1 MVQPLSAWQRLLG
14 DCVGTRTESYQAAIN
29 TGCFMAGVAM
39 NLHFPDKEKPGERRR
54 DGPTDA
60 IDEGVVLASV
70 DGVGPALE
78 YMSRHGVPHST
89 AIRVL
94 TGPQYHRRPRTQV
107 VNHVLE
113 LIASKM
119 DFRK

>member
-1 MVQPLSAWQRLLG
+1 
-14 DCVGTRTESYQAAIN
+14 
-29 TGCFMAGVAM
+29 M
-39 NLHFPDKEKPGERRR
+39 NLHFSSKKKPGERRR

-78 YMSRHGVPHST
+78 YMYRHGVPHET
-89 AIRVL
+89 ALRVL
-94 TGPQYHRRPRTQV
+94 TGPQYHRRPCTQV
-107 VNHVLE
+107 VSHVLE

-119 DFRK
+119 NTKK